1 MKETFKK
8 KTLDV
13 SSKPFTPDTRKI
25 DYSRSEL
32 RLIEV
37 LDSVCDKVADYHVHS
52 KEGMQRYA
60 KQESETIDTL
70 NALRNRGVKVDIG
83 MPWELVEK
91 QPNKEI
97 MALKR
102 RCEALA
108 EEYEDDLSAWYFQ
121 QQEQPL
127 LDYFCRK
134 NILKGE
140 DQSCLDQPWEP
151 FGLPY
156 SDGTGVGKTKE
167 ESARPRPKDKK
178 KDEL

>member
-1 MKETFKK
+1 M
-8 KTLDV
+8 LARNL
-13 SSKPFTPDTRKI
+13 FTRDTRKI

-60 KQESETIDTL
+60 KQERIAVLKWISECL
-70 NALRNRGVKVDIG
+70 G
-83 MPWELVEK
+83 ELVEK

-108 EEYEDDLSAWYFQ
+108 EEYEDDLSRMVLSTTRATIAG
-121 QQEQPL
+121 
-127 LDYFCRK
+127 YFCRK

-140 DQSCLDQPWEP
+140 DQSCLDQPGNLLDFLTPTAPELAKRKRKALDP
-151 FGLPY
+151 DQGQ
-156 SDGTGVGKTKE
+156 E
-167 ESARPRPKDKK
+167 EG
-178 KDEL
+178 